1 MKPVRAENTR
11 YAQYEEL
18 LLERDRL
25 AKEAGQIWTVYV
37 QTFGQLMT
45 DIFEEK
51 VACIRQKKLIAHY
64 QTAANRG
71 EPIDAEALEKKLE
84 QEMASYQAEL
94 RRLIK
99 EHKACMEAGISTTYE
114 VERAK
119 TLYRRLAKLLHP
131 DIRPETDRE
140 EVLMKLWLRITE
152 AYGRNDVKSL
162 AELEVLAR
170 KALKDL
176 DIDGATRVEI
186 PDLEERISQVRK
198 EIESIKS
205 KEPYTYRELLEDES
219 AVEQK
224 KQELTSELETYRNY
238 HQELKDL
245 TEKILR
251 KGGVQIV
258 WRMN

>member
-1 MKPVRAENTR
+1 MKPVRAENTS

-94 RRLIK
+94 
-99 EHKACMEAGISTTYE
+99 STNYE

-140 EVLMKLWLRITE
+140 EVLMKLWHRITE

-176 DIDGATRVEI
+176 AIDGATRVEI

-224 KQELTSELETYRNY
+224 KQELTSELETYRSY

>member
-1 MKPVRAENTR
+1 MKPVRAENTS

-64 QTAANRG
+64 QAAANRG

-99 EHKACMEAGISTTYE
+99 EHKACMKAGISTNYE

-131 DIRPETDRE
+131 DIRPEKDNIIFAR
-140 EVLMKLWLRITE
+140 LLDAGKM
-152 AYGRNDVKSL
+152 L
-162 AELEVLAR
+162 AA
-170 KALKDL
+170 KIK
-176 DIDGATRVEI
+176 G
-186 PDLEERISQVRK
+186 
-198 EIESIKS
+198 IE
-205 KEPYTYRELLEDES
+205 
-219 AVEQK
+219 K
-224 KQELTSELETYRNY
+224 KGSFT
-238 HQELKDL
+238 
-245 TEKILR
+245 KIAIGIYL
-251 KGGVQIV
+251 VDF
-258 WRMN
+258 

>member
-1 MKPVRAENTR
+1 MK
-11 YAQYEEL
+11 
-18 LLERDRL
+18 
-25 AKEAGQIWTVYV
+25 
-37 QTFGQLMT
+37 
-45 DIFEEK
+45 
-51 VACIRQKKLIAHY
+51 
-64 QTAANRG
+64 
-71 EPIDAEALEKKLE
+71 
-84 QEMASYQAEL
+84 
-94 RRLIK
+94 
-99 EHKACMEAGISTTYE
+99 AGISTNYE

-152 AYGRNDVKSL
+152 AYGRNDVKAL

-176 DIDGATRVEI
+176 AIDGATRVEI
-186 PDLEERISQVRK
+186 SDLEERISQVRK

-224 KQELTSELETYRNY
+224 KQELTSELETYRSY

>member
-1 MKPVRAENTR
+1 MKPVRAENTS

-99 EHKACMEAGISTTYE
+99 EHKACMEAGISTTNCGFGS
-114 VERAK
+114 RKRMGAM
-119 TLYRRLAKLLHP
+119 TSRRSPSWKSSQGKPSKNLPSTA
-131 DIRPETDRE
+131 RPELRSPIWKRGLVRSGRKSRALRARNPT
-140 EVLMKLWLRITE
+140 LTANSLKMKAQSNRRNRNSRVNLRPTRTII
-152 AYGRNDVKSL
+152 RNS
-162 AELEVLAR
+162 
-170 KALKDL
+170 
-176 DIDGATRVEI
+176 
-186 PDLEERISQVRK
+186 
-198 EIESIKS
+198 
-205 KEPYTYRELLEDES
+205 
-219 AVEQK
+219 
-224 KQELTSELETYRNY
+224 
-238 HQELKDL
+238 
-245 TEKILR
+245 KILR
-251 KGGVQIV
+251 RRSFGKEVSRSYGE
-258 WRMN
+258 

>member
-1 MKPVRAENTR
+1 MKPVRAENTS

-140 EVLMKLWLRITE
+140 EVLI
-152 AYGRNDVKSL
+152 GS
-162 AELEVLAR
+162 
-170 KALKDL
+170 
-176 DIDGATRVEI
+176 
-186 PDLEERISQVRK
+186 PRK
-198 EIESIKS
+198 ESPER
-205 KEPYTYRELLEDES
+205 PCHRRRD
-219 AVEQK
+219 Q
-224 KQELTSELETYRNY
+224 
-238 HQELKDL
+238 
-245 TEKILR
+245 
-251 KGGVQIV
+251 G
-258 WRMN
+258 

>member
-1 MKPVRAENTR
+1 MKPVRAENTS

-99 EHKACMEAGISTTYE
+99 EHKACMEAGFPVENDMAVRRDDIDFGKVGHRWRIGCGFLRALACFCRRGFRPAIGRKRQRTAFFRSCQLCQQFLAARQHGFE
-114 VERAK
+114 VVA
-119 TLYRRLAKLLHP
+119 
-131 DIRPETDRE
+131 
-140 EVLMKLWLRITE
+140 
-152 AYGRNDVKSL
+152 L
-162 AELEVLAR
+162 AECREFRGVGVDAVSARRIEVWHA
-170 KALKDL
+170 AV
-176 DIDGATRVEI
+176 DGGQR
-186 PDLEERISQVRK
+186 L
-198 EIESIKS
+198 
-205 KEPYTYRELLEDES
+205 
-219 AVEQK
+219 
-224 KQELTSELETYRNY
+224 
-238 HQELKDL
+238 
-245 TEKILR
+245 
-251 KGGVQIV
+251 
-258 WRMN
+258 